1 MDFLLVN
8 IGDLLIGAIRCVIV
22 ILQMDGATITFW
34 RVEFGFV
41 HNPIVI

>member
-8 IGDLLIGAIRCVIV
+8 IGDLIGAIRCVIV
-22 ILQMDGATITFW
+22 ILQIDGATITFW

-41 HNPIVI
+41 HNPVVI